1 MIQSYDGSNTGNG
14 KESCKKKT
22 TTLDLKPPEQIHN
35 LHKNADIHG
44 KEQREGFL
52 EIWLTRGMVL
62 IKRIPLA

>member
-1 MIQSYDGSNTGNG
+1 MMDQIQVMGR
-14 KESCKKKT
+14 KVVKKKKP
-22 TTLDLKPPEQIHN
+22 LDLKPPEQIHN